1 MSYPEWCGRRAPAWS
16 IAIRENGFRLLPGN
30 SRTLGGMS
38 FDITELRG
46 DRAEQYRQLREQ
58 AESLLAGETDR
69 VANSANLAAL
79 IFHALPDLNWAGFY
93 FTRGAELVVGP
104 FQGRPACVRIAWGR
118 GVCGTAAETGE
129 TQVVPDVHAFPGH
142 IACDADSRSEIVVPL
157 RHGGAVI
164 GVLDLDSPKPGRFD
178 EVDRAGLEELAAV
191 FVAALGDG

>member
-1 MSYPEWCGRRAPAWS
+1 
-16 IAIRENGFRLLPGN
+16 
-30 SRTLGGMS
+30 MS
-38 FDITELRG
+38 FDMTELSG

-93 FTRGAELVVGP
+93 FTRGEELVVGP
-104 FQGRPACVRIAWGR
+104 FQGKPACVRIAWGR
-118 GVCGTAAETGE
+118 GVCGTAAATGE
-129 TQVVPDVHAFPGH
+129 TQVVADVHAFPGH

-157 RHGGAVI
+157 RHGGAVV

-178 EVDRAGLEELAAV
+178 EVDRAGLEGLAAV
-191 FVAALGDG
+191 FTAALGDG